1 MCVWGRKVVLRT
13 LGEEKCVIIHYII
26 PNASQQLPRQLT
38 FYLNGIHRNKGLT
51 HMEDLKAGAEL
62 LQNV

>member
-1 MCVWGRKVVLRT
+1 MCVGGRR
-13 LGEEKCVIIHYII
+13 LGEGKCVTIFPQIC
-26 PNASQQLPRQLT
+26 NASEQLLWQLT

-62 LQNV
+62 LQKV